1 MNGQDNKLNKLI
13 GFDIVKKQIKSI
25 IASDVVEKERR
36 KRKGKEYQSC
46 SMNMIFGGNPG
57 SAKTTV
63 AKLFEKSTL
72 GARHNKLLTQQMNLR
87 ICGTIRRMVIIYE
100 YRKRNRNK
108 KIKIIARSR

>member
-1 MNGQDNKLNKLI
+1 MATAYRLNADNLKRSLTNWTQ
-13 GFDIVKKQIKSI
+13 FDIVKKQIKSI

-72 GARHNKLLTQQMNLR
+72 GAKHNKLLT
-87 ICGTIRRMVIIYE
+87 
-100 YRKRNRNK
+100 
-108 KIKIIARSR
+108 

>member
-63 AKLFEKSTL
+63 AKLFEKSTI

-100 YRKRNRNK
+100 CMKKNRNK
-108 KIKIIARSR
+108 KIKIIARSQ